1 MASKKQSLKN
11 LRILFANGR
20 MTYPFFVGGDGISPH
35 TWFSFFHQKEIK
47 CQALGVIDP
56 KNFPQEESFILEKL
70 NKLNCSYEWKFK
82 ETKVETP
89 TKQVVVLQTHQQL
102 EYKIPYHCLMVKRVD
117 FFQKLKEIIKQN
129 QPHVIF
135 TQLEFSPKV
144 VSLAQELNTPVIF
157 FVHDTGPENKWTFKK
172 IDKTKGLVEI
182 VFNSQFIREKFENF
196 NQYIKKHNTV
206 CYPPFKKGNYL
217 TSSSKKFITMINP
230 VKVKGG
236 KIFEK
241 IVKRLPERRFLAVKG
256 WFDPKEDDINLEK
269 YSNIVLWEK
278 QDDMR
283 KVYRET
289 KFLLIPSI
297 VKEGF
302 CRVAIEAALSGI
314 PAIAS
319 QKGGL
324 PEAIRNG
331 GILIKNPRDINSWVK
346 AIERLDED
354 EILYR
359 KFSGESRRHARK
371 FLVNKSAQR
380 LLEEMQKWIK
390 DY

>member
-1 MASKKQSLKN
+1 MASKRRSLKN

-20 MTYPFFVGGDGISPH
+20 MTYPFFVGGDGISLH
-35 TWFSFFHQKEIK
+35 TWFSFFHQKGIK
-47 CQALGVIDP
+47 CQAVGVIDP
-56 KNFPQEESFILEKL
+56 KNFPQEESSILKKL
-70 NKLNCSYEWKFK
+70 NKLNCPYEWSFQ
-82 ETKVETP
+82 ETKMKTP
-89 TKQVVVLQTHQQL
+89 TEQTFVLQTHQQL
-102 EYKIPYHCLMVKRVD
+102 EYKIPYLCIMVKRVD

-129 QPHVIF
+129 RPHVVF
-135 TQLEFSPKV
+135 TQLEFSPKI
-144 VSLAQELNTPVIF
+144 VSEVQELDVPVFF
-157 FVHDTGPENKWTFKK
+157 FVHDIGPENKWTFEK
-172 IDKTKGLVEI
+172 IDKAKGLVKI
-182 VFNSQFIREKFENF
+182 VFNSQFIKEKFKNF

-206 CYPPFKKGNYL
+206 CYPPLKKSDYL
-217 TSSSKKFITMINP
+217 TSSNKKFITMINP
-230 VKVKGG
+230 VEIKGG

-241 IVKRLPERRFLAVKG
+241 IVKRLPERQFLAIKG
-256 WFDPKEDDINLEK
+256 WFDPKEDGINLKK
-269 YSNIVLWEK
+269 YPNVVLWEK

-283 KVYRET
+283 EVYRET

-297 VKEGF
+297 IEEGF
-302 CRVAIEAALSGI
+302 CRVATEAALSGI

-331 GILIKNPRDINSWVK
+331 GILIKNPRNINSWVR
-346 AIERLDED
+346 AIKRLDED
-354 EILYR
+354 KVLYQ
-359 KFSGESRRHARK
+359 KFSAEARKHAGK